1 MKSTQ
6 GSTRIKITKRA
17 LFQRIDRK
25 LKQYGE
31 KLYTPRT
38 EAAQQELGAYCV
50 VATGEVVRPKRAAIP
65 GAVRVHVDLEKLG
78 RELGV
83 IQPWEELEKGEK

>member
-1 MKSTQ
+1 MEKKQRSTK
-6 GSTRIKITKRA
+6 IKITKRA
-17 LFQRIDRK
+17 LFQRINRK
-25 LKQYGE
+25 LKPQGE

-38 EAAQQELGAYCV
+38 EAAQEQLGAYCV
-50 VATGEVVRPKRAAIP
+50 VATGEVVQPKRTVTP

-83 IQPWEELEKGEK
+83 IEPWEELES